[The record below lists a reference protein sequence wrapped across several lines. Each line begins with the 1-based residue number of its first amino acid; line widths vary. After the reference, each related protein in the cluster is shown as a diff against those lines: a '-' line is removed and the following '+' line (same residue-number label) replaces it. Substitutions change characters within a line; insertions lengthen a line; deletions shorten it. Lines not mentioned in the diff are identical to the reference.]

1 MFGWQGITTDSGD
14 GSQLPDYQI
23 PLDPQLESEELPQTS
38 SQNESIAALEALD
51 TGREDVFLGLLGSIE
66 PSRSPGPHDY
76 RPSQTASHRSPR
88 QNIPITSD
96 NPESIFSSTIPSRS
110 TTSDLLPTQPP
121 ARTTQRRDHFASGA
135 KRKANGSPTTDLD
148 SIDEDNA
155 NAIKRQRNT
164 VAARRYR
171 QKGRDRIAEL
181 ESALKGVEEE
191 RDKLK
196 LQLARKEAE
205 VDALREIMKK

>member
-14 GSQLPDYQI
+14 GSRLPDCQI
-23 PLDPQLESEELPQTS
+23 PLDPKLKFDELPRTRQD
-38 SQNESIAALEALD
+38 ESIVAPGELD
-51 TGREDVFLGLLGSIE
+51 TGRDDVFLGLLGSIV
-66 PSRSPGPHDY
+66 PSRSPESHDY
-76 RPSQTASHRSPR
+76 LQFQTTAQR
-88 QNIPITSD
+88 IPQQRIAVTSD
-96 NPESIFSSTIPSRS
+96 NPRSIFSSTFPSRS
-110 TTSDLLPTQPP
+110 TTSGLLHTRPP
-121 ARTTQRRDHFASGA
+121 ASNIQCRDHSASGA
-135 KRKANGSPTTDLD
+135 KRKPNGSATTDLD

-171 QKGRDRIAEL
+171 QKGRDRITEL
-181 ESALKGVEEE
+181 ETILKGVEEE

-205 VDALREIMKK
+205 VDALREMMKK